1 MSLSHSPKIVTDGLV
16 LCLDAANPRSYP
28 KSGTTWSDLAGSN
41 DGAMSAGFEFDSNN
55 RGSLIFDR
63 ANDWVNLG
71 TSPQDLVG
79 QGSATTISAW
89 FNSDNSNQTM
99 IMGNGMYL
107 RFYIEIFPR
116 SGSLVAH
123 WGFGGSQNSSTSQ
136 AFISTNAWYHYTA
149 TYDQS
154 VAKGYLNGV
163 NTDSDTIGSQT
174 YGGALYVGSWGTNG
188 FLWGGE
194 IAMVSIYNRALTADE
209 VRQNYNATKRRF
221 K

>member
-41 DGAMSAGFEFDSNN
+41 DGAMSGGPTFDSNN

-63 ANDWVNLG
+63 ADDKVNLG

-79 QGSATTISAW
+79 QGSAATISAW
-89 FNSDNSNQTM
+89 FNVNNTNQCM
-99 IMGNGMYL
+99 IIGNGTAD
-107 RFYIEIFPR
+107 RFYIETYNR

-123 WGFGGSQNSSTSQ
+123 WGFGSSQNSSTSQ

-154 VAKGYLNGV
+154 VAKAYLNGV
-163 NTDSDTIGSQT
+163 NTDSDTIGSKT
-174 YGGALYVGSWGTNG
+174 YGGNLNVGSWGASG
-188 FLWGGE
+188 FLFGGK
-194 IAMVSIYNRALTADE
+194 IASVSVYNRALTADE